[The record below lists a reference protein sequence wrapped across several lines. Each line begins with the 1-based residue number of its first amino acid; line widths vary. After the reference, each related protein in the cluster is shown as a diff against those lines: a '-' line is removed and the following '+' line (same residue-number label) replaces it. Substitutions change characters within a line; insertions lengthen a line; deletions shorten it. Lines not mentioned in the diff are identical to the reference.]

1 MSNYRP
7 ISITN
12 PLGKVLEKIMHSR
25 MISYFEKFKILYDYQ
40 FGFRKSYSTSIAV
53 IDVVNMIQN
62 ELFED
67 KFVLGIFMDLQKAFD
82 TINFDILLNKLEYYG
97 FRGICLNWF
106 KSYLIDRSQITVVND
121 TKSRS

>member
-1 MSNYRP
+1 MT
-7 ISITN
+7 TN
-12 PLGKVLEKIMHSR
+12 SALEKVIQLLLLLSM
-25 MISYFEKFKILYDYQ
+25 L
-40 FGFRKSYSTSIAV
+40 SIAV

-97 FRGICLNWF
+97 FRGICLNWI
-106 KSYLIDRSQITVVND
+106 KSYLIERSQITVVNYM
-121 TKSRS
+121 KSGVKKTNCGI